1 MSSQSRLHKTGRAP
15 KAGVKLVQKTGGNL
29 VLASGVTIT
38 LLLGMVLA
46 LSLAAVLIINSPD
59 PVTGLAIALPITL
72 IFNIAAFFLSPWLM
86 DLTQNWLYNTRW
98 VSLAE
103 IEDKSPET
111 AKVIQKV
118 CQQHKLKQ
126 PRLGIID
133 DQNPTAFTYGSFP
146 NSARV
151 VVSEGLF
158 TYLDDDE
165 VATVYAHELG
175 HIVWVTFNL
184 HHCSQAGILQS

>member
-1 MSSQSRLHKTGRAP
+1 
-15 KAGVKLVQKTGGNL
+15 
-29 VLASGVTIT
+29 
-38 LLLGMVLA
+38 MVLA
-46 LSLAAVLIINSPD
+46 LSLLAVFIINSPD

-72 IFNIAAFFLSPWLM
+72 IFNIVAFFLSPWLM

-111 AKVIQKV
+111 AKVIQKF
-118 CQQHKLKQ
+118 CQQKKINQ

-146 NSARV
+146 NSDRDRYCIAISVIPFLLAPRLMETV
-151 VVSEGLF
+151 
-158 TYLDDDE
+158 E
-165 VATVYAHELG
+165 VLVFCFFSLVAHEWFFKNYMKN
-175 HIVWVTFNL
+175 IST
-184 HHCSQAGILQS
+184 QEA